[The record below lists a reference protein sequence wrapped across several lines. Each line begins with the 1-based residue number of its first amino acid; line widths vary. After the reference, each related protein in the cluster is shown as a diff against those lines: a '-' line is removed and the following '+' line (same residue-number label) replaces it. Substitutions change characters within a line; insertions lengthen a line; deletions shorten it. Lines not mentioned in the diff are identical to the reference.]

1 MSDARAVIDAHI
13 DAFND
18 RAPENEPWPADAELV
33 SPGGVFTGR
42 EGVLGFLSVFQ
53 GAFSDGRL
61 TVGSY
66 VVDGDNASVEGTFD
80 GVHDGVLQSPSGPVE
95 PTGRPVSFRWSATY
109 RIDGSE
115 LLVLT
120 DNYLLFLFQRDSPW
134 LFPDTRSYT
143 PPQAPQARTYGRNTP
158 PLPNR

>member
-1 MSDARAVIDAHI
+1 MTPDKKIRERQLAGLG
-13 DAFND
+13 
-18 RAPENEPWPADAELV
+18 LV
-33 SPGGVFTGR
+33 GLKVFR
-42 EGVLGFLSVFQ
+42 NFLSVFQ

-115 LLVLT
+115 LMSEHLYFDQLDFLGQLGVL
-120 DNYLLFLFQRDSPW
+120 P
-134 LFPDTRSYT
+134 
-143 PPQAPQARTYGRNTP
+143 G
-158 PLPNR
+158 

>member
-1 MSDARAVIDAHI
+1 MVRRCGIGLAA
-13 DAFND
+13 
-18 RAPENEPWPADAELV
+18 W
-33 SPGGVFTGR
+33 GFTGR
-42 EGVLGFLSVFQ
+42 EDVLGFLSVFQ

-115 LLVLT
+115 LMSEHLYFDQLDFLGQLGVL
-120 DNYLLFLFQRDSPW
+120 P
-134 LFPDTRSYT
+134 
-143 PPQAPQARTYGRNTP
+143 G
-158 PLPNR
+158 